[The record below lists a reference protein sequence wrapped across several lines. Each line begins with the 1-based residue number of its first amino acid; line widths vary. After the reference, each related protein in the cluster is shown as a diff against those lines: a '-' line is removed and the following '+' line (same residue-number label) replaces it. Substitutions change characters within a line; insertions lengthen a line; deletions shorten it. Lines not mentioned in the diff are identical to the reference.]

1 MKQLLQDLSN
11 GKTIIADGPSPVVT
25 ENSIII
31 ETVVNLISS
40 GTERSIVDFG
50 RSSLIDKALKQ
61 PDRVKQVFEKI
72 NNDGL
77 FSAVDSVTSKLNQP
91 IPLGYSNVGVVKE
104 VGSKVKGFLPG
115 ERVLSNGFH
124 ADIVR
129 VPKNLC
135 VKIPDNVSDDSA
147 VFGVVGSIA
156 LQGVRLANPQIGE
169 TAVVIGAGLVG
180 LLTVQVLIANGC
192 SVIAIDFDE
201 AKLKIA
207 QSYGASIINANNSK
221 DVVSD
226 VLACNSNGADLVVIT
241 ASTKSSDPVSQAA
254 RMSRKR
260 GRIILTG
267 VTGLELN
274 RAEFYEKELSFQV
287 SCSYGPGRYD
297 NSYEV
302 DGIDYPYGFVR
313 WTENRNMEAILNLI
327 KDGKLQTEKLIDKRF
342 NFDQAS
348 KAYAHLLSAE
358 SSLGILL
365 DHDASS
371 LHKQAD
377 TFKLIT
383 KEKHKQQEG
392 NFCVSFFGAGN
403 YASRVLIPSFKK
415 NNASF
420 RSIMTTTGISG
431 STVGK
436 NYGFETS
443 TTSEEKIFNDDKC
456 STVVIATRHNTHS
469 DLVVKAIHANKH
481 IFVEKPLAINK
492 QQIADIKSAIDRK
505 NYNKN
510 LIVGFNRRHSPH
522 IQQIK
527 KLLQPQKQPKS
538 FIYTIN
544 AGKIDKEH
552 WTQKEEIGGGRVIGE
567 ACHFIDLLLFLSD
580 SKIISIDAKKLDNGS
595 GVNDCVSILI
605 GFMDGSIGTINYF
618 SNGPSNYPKERLEI
632 FCDGSSLELQ
642 NFKSLKGYK
651 WRGFR
656 SMSTWKQDKGHDSFV
671 KSFISSVVKG
681 TKAPIDL
688 DDIFSVSEAA
698 IEVDNIV
705 KNKL

>member
-1 MKQLLQDLSN
+1 
-11 GKTIIADGPSPVVT
+11 
-25 ENSIII
+25 
-31 ETVVNLISS
+31 
-40 GTERSIVDFG
+40 
-50 RSSLIDKALKQ
+50 
-61 PDRVKQVFEKI
+61 
-72 NNDGL
+72 
-77 FSAVDSVTSKLNQP
+77 
-91 IPLGYSNVGVVKE
+91 
-104 VGSKVKGFLPG
+104 
-115 ERVLSNGFH
+115 
-124 ADIVR
+124 
-129 VPKNLC
+129 
-135 VKIPDNVSDDSA
+135 
-147 VFGVVGSIA
+147 
-156 LQGVRLANPQIGE
+156 
-169 TAVVIGAGLVG
+169 
-180 LLTVQVLIANGC
+180 
-192 SVIAIDFDE
+192 
-201 AKLKIA
+201 
-207 QSYGASIINANNSK
+207 
-221 DVVSD
+221 
-226 VLACNSNGADLVVIT
+226 
-241 ASTKSSDPVSQAA
+241 
-254 RMSRKR
+254 
-260 GRIILTG
+260 
-267 VTGLELN
+267 
-274 RAEFYEKELSFQV
+274 
-287 SCSYGPGRYD
+287 
-297 NSYEV
+297 
-302 DGIDYPYGFVR
+302 
-313 WTENRNMEAILNLI
+313 
-327 KDGKLQTEKLIDKRF
+327 
-342 NFDQAS
+342 
-348 KAYAHLLSAE
+348 
-358 SSLGILL
+358 
-365 DHDASS
+365 
-371 LHKQAD
+371 
-377 TFKLIT
+377 
-383 KEKHKQQEG
+383 
-392 NFCVSFFGAGN
+392 
-403 YASRVLIPSFKK
+403 
-415 NNASF
+415 
-420 RSIMTTTGISG
+420 MTTTGISG

-510 LIVGFNRRHSPH
+510 LIVGFNRRYSPH

-552 WTQKEEIGGGRVIGE
+552 WTQKEEIGGGRIIGE

-656 SMSTWKQDKGHDSFV
+656 SMSTWKQDKGHESFV